1 MRYIMQDDN
10 TAIGEELQ
18 WGGNIANNKDTRVS
32 REQLYEEVWAEPM
45 TAVAPKYKVSSSFLA
60 RICTR
65 LKVPRPQ
72 RGYWAMYATGKRP
85 KKPPLPAASPGDE
98 LEWARDGEARRE
110 PLKLQSHP
118 LKFKRRKRSELPALH
133 PLLAGF
139 QDRLHE
145 GRDSIFNP
153 FIRPIKRLLPDIIT
167 SKEMASRIVDVAN
180 ELYLSLETHGHKVK
194 FSPHGRCL
202 WRRTVDER
210 EKARGGNYNS
220 YLWSPSRPTLVFIG
234 SVAIGLTVYE
244 MTEYVE
250 VRHIDGEYI
259 KVTDLTP
266 QQMKRAARSYSW
278 TSTRDMP
285 SGRLCIQAYLP
296 YPGTQW
302 ARQWQEAKAG
312 DFPGKLHAII
322 KELEGASASIAKQ
335 VEEAERR
342 AEIQRQQLELQREIE
357 RKRWE
362 EEKAKQALEDA
373 ERRRIKAIEES
384 RDELSD
390 IIKAWGK
397 AKRIE
402 EFFADV
408 ELRTA
413 DLEDEEKAA
422 VLERLALARKMVD
435 STDALKWLASWK
447 TPQERN
453 T

>member
-1 MRYIMQDDN
+1 MDK
-10 TAIGEELQ
+10 T
-18 WGGNIANNKDTRVS
+18 KDTRVS
-32 REQLYEEVWAEPM
+32 RDQLYEEVWAEPM
-45 TAVAPKYKVSSSFLA
+45 TTVALKYKVSSSFLA

-98 LEWARDGEARRE
+98 LEWARDGEARRA
-110 PLKLQSHP
+110 P
-118 LKFKRRKRSELPALH
+118 LKFEYKPPKIKRRKRSELPALH
-133 PLLAGF
+133 SLLVGF
-139 QDRLHE
+139 QERLNE
-145 GRDSIFNP
+145 GRESYFNP

-167 SKEMASRIVDVAN
+167 SKEMASRTIDVAN
-180 ELYLSLETHGHKVK
+180 ELYLDLEAHGHQVK
-194 FSPHGRCL
+194 FSPHGQRL
-202 WRRTVDER
+202 WRRMIDER
-210 EKARGGNYNS
+210 EKKRGDNHNS
-220 YLWSPSRPTLVFIG
+220 DLWSPSRPTLVFIG

-266 QQMKRAARSYSW
+266 QQLKRAARSYSW

-285 SGRLCIQAYLP
+285 SGRLCIQAYSP

-312 DFPGKLHAII
+312 DFPSKLHAII
-322 KELEGASASIAKQ
+322 KELEVTSASIAKQ
-335 VEEAERR
+335 VEEAERK
-342 AEIQRQQLELQREIE
+342 AEIQRQQLEQQREIE

-373 ERRRIKAIEES
+373 ERRRVEASKDS

-390 IIKAWGK
+390 IIKAWAK
-397 AKRIE
+397 AKRVE

-408 ELRTA
+408 ERRA
-413 DLEDEEKAA
+413 VNLEEEQKAA
-422 VLERLALARKMVD
+422 VLERLALARTMID
-435 STDALKWLASWK
+435 STDALQWLAAWK
-447 TPQERN
+447 TPEERTAGN
-453 T
+453 SSNFW

>member
-1 MRYIMQDDN
+1 MDK
-10 TAIGEELQ
+10 T
-18 WGGNIANNKDTRVS
+18 KDTRVS

-45 TAVAPKYKVSSSFLA
+45 TTVALKYKVSSSFLA

-85 KKPPLPAASPGDE
+85 RKPPLPAASPGDE
-98 LEWARDGEARRE
+98 LEWARDGEARRA
-110 PLKLQSHP
+110 P
-118 LKFKRRKRSELPALH
+118 LKFENKPPKIKRRKRSELPVLH
-133 PLLAGF
+133 SLLVGF
-139 QDRLHE
+139 QERLNE
-145 GRDSIFNP
+145 GRESYFNP

-167 SKEMASRIVDVAN
+167 SKEMASRTIDVAN
-180 ELYLSLETHGHKVK
+180 ELYLNLETHGHQVK

-210 EKARGGNYNS
+210 EKVKGSDHNS

-234 SVAIGLTVYE
+234 SVAIGLTAYE

-266 QQMKRAARSYSW
+266 QQLKKAARSYSW

-285 SGRLCIQAYLP
+285 SGRLCIQAYSP

-312 DFPGKLHAII
+312 DFPSRLHGII
-322 KELEGASASIAKQ
+322 RELEIASVTIAKQ
-335 VEEAERR
+335 VEEAERK
-342 AEIQRQQLELQREIE
+342 AEIQRKQYEQECEIE
-357 RKRWE
+357 RQRRE
-362 EEKAKQALEDA
+362 EERRRQALEEA
-373 ERRRIKAIEES
+373 ERRRVKAIKDS
-384 RDELSD
+384 RDELSE

-408 ELRTA
+408 ERRIA
-413 DLEDEEKAA
+413 DMEGEEKAS

-435 STDALKWLASWK
+435 STDALKWLTSWK
-447 TPQERN
+447 TPEERN
-453 T
+453 N